1 VTGVTGEA
9 VQGGLTAKV
18 AESLPEDIRRLVTP
32 GSTG

>member
-1 VTGVTGEA
+1 MTEVTGEA

-18 AESLPEDIRRLVTP
+18 AGSPPEDIRRLVTA